1 MRADN
6 MIKEN
11 KIDNDVGLSSSVL
24 KKIAGITNITNDQ
37 KKALQEINNFLGN
50 KHEHIFTLAGYAG
63 TGKTTI
69 ASLIASIA
77 TSKHKIKHIMFCAST
92 NKALQVLKGKV
103 YNSRKYT
110 FRTAYSFLYSTR
122 YRKHSYESK
131 VKDRSEIKYGLIIC
145 DESSMIS
152 NTMLDDMSDFIAEN
166 HNKIIY
172 IGDSFQLPAVKD
184 NQYNVFDFKNMYTM
198 TDVCRQAKNS
208 GILAYATELRT
219 QKKITNPNENYSQYT
234 DIHIDDGSKLWNKYL
249 DDLKNNRNSSCI
261 VFQNATRVA
270 VNNSARTILG
280 YSGENKDIKP
290 KNNEILISIANSEIA
305 YNNGETFIFDDEYK
319 YVASGDVHYYGT
331 INGRSEKILTPMYL
345 YFKESKGRE
354 CSIPLIVVPKF
365 FEPSVY
371 HYQFVVEDIIKLFD
385 CDESKK
391 MMKYFIIQDESKSL
405 KRKKKNIASKL
416 NSNAVIATYGYAI
429 TAHKAQ
435 GSQWNTVYVMERQN
449 SFNEENNAR
458 WLYTAITRASKE
470 LYINKDIFK

>member
-1 MRADN
+1 MT
-6 MIKEN
+6 KEN
-11 KIDNDVGLSSSVL
+11 KIDNSVGLSATAL
-24 KKIAGITNITNDQ
+24 KRIAGIDTITSDQ
-37 KKALQEINNFLGN
+37 KKALQEIDSFLGN

-77 TSKHKIKHIMFCAST
+77 KSKHKIKHIMFCAST

-103 YNSRKYT
+103 YNSGKYT

-122 YRKHSYESK
+122 YKKHSYESK
-131 VKDRSEIKYGLIIC
+131 VKNKSEIKYGLIIC

-184 NQYNVFDFKNMYTM
+184 NQYNVFDFKNIYTM

-208 GILAYATELRT
+208 GVLAYATELRT
-219 QKKITNPNENYSQYT
+219 QKKIVNPREDYSQYN
-234 DIHIDDGSKLWNKYL
+234 DIHIDDGKNLWNKYL

-261 VFQNATRVA
+261 VFQNKTRVA
-270 VNNSARTILG
+270 VNNGARAFLG
-280 YSGENKDIKP
+280 YSGENEDIQP
-290 KNNEILISIANSEIA
+290 KNNEILISIANSEIG
-305 YNNGETFIFDDEYK
+305 YNNGETFIFDESYK
-319 YVASGDVHYYGT
+319 YVTSGTVHYYGT
-331 INGRSEKILTPMYL
+331 VGGRSEKIATQMYL
-345 YFKESKGRE
+345 YFKTGKGKE

-371 HYQFVVEDIIKLFD
+371 HYQFIVEDIIKLFD
-385 CDESKK
+385 DDESKK
-391 MMKYFIIQDESKSL
+391 MMKYFIVQDESKSS
-405 KRKKKNIASKL
+405 KRKKKNVAGKL
-416 NSNAVIATYGYAI
+416 TPNAVIATYGYAI

-435 GSQWNTVYVMERQN
+435 GSQWDTVYIMERQN

-470 LYINKDIFK
+470 LCINRDIFK

>member
-1 MRADN
+1 MTE
-6 MIKEN
+6 KN

-24 KKIAGITNITNDQ
+24 KKVAGITNITNDQ

-103 YNSRKYT
+103 YNSKKYT

-122 YRKHSYESK
+122 YKKHSYESK
-131 VKDRSEIKYGLIIC
+131 VKNKSEIKYGLIIC

-152 NTMLDDMSDFIAEN
+152 NTMLDDMSEFIAEN

-208 GILAYATELRT
+208 GILAYSTELRT
-219 QKKITNPNENYSQYT
+219 QKRITNPNENYSQYT

-305 YNNGETFIFDDEYK
+305 YNNGETFIFNDDEYK
-319 YVASGDVHYYGT
+319 YVASGDIHYYGT
-331 INGRSEKILTPMYL
+331 INGCSEKILTPMYL
-345 YFKESKGRE
+345 YFKEGKGKE

-435 GSQWNTVYVMERQN
+435 GSQWDSVYVMERQN

-458 WLYTAITRASKE
+458 WLYTAATRASKE
-470 LYINKDIFK
+470 LYINKGIFK

>member
-1 MRADN
+1 MTE
-6 MIKEN
+6 EN

-184 NQYNVFDFKNMYTM
+184 NQYSVFDFKNMYIM

-208 GILAYATELRT
+208 GILAYATDLRT
-219 QKKITNPNENYSQYT
+219 KKKIVRPDEKYSQYA
-234 DIHIDDGSKLWNKYL
+234 DIHIDDGKSLWNKYL
-249 DDLKNNRNSSCI
+249 DDLKNNKNSSCI
-261 VFQNATRVA
+261 VFQNKTRVA
-270 VNNSARTILG
+270 VNNGARAFLG
-280 YSGENKDIKP
+280 YSKKDEDIQP
-290 KNNEILISIANSEIA
+290 KNNEILISIANSEIG
-305 YNNGETFIFDDEYK
+305 YNNGETFTFDESYK
-319 YVASGDVHYYGT
+319 YVASGTVHYYGT
-331 INGRSEKILTPMYL
+331 INGRSEKIATQMYL
-345 YFKESKGRE
+345 YFKTGKNKE

-385 CDESKK
+385 GDESKK
-391 MMKYFIIQDESKSL
+391 MMKYFIIQDESKSS
-405 KRKKKNIASKL
+405 KRKKKNITSKL